1 MKNTLIIFALTIFS
15 SGLFAQ
21 DTQSSGYSTAAAQ
34 DIKPVRLGF
43 VAAPAM
49 TWLRSESKELDSK
62 GVRAGFSFGVMVD
75 FTIAQSENYAFSTGL
90 MMNMQDGG
98 KLNYADVAQR
108 SSSNN
113 FEQVDT
119 RVNLNMQYVEVPL
132 TLKLKTNQIGYMTY
146 FGQLGLLGGVKLS
159 ARENGE
165 YQYDEIPNTTV
176 LIERENANDDTQLFN
191 AGMLVGIGTEY
202 NISGNT
208 NLVFGLSYYHGF
220 TNVLRRNVIQTN
232 DKGEVL
238 NQDGETTFNEGDVPM
253 IGSKRRA
260 MLRNISLNIGVIF

>member
-1 MKNTLIIFALTIFS
+1 MRNTLIIFALTIFS

-21 DTQSSGYSTAAAQ
+21 DSQSSGYSTAAAQ

-43 VAAPAM
+43 VAAPAL
-49 TWLRSESKELDSK
+49 TWLQADNRELDSK
-62 GVRAGFSFGVMVD
+62 GVRAGFAFGVLVD

-90 MMNMQDGG
+90 LMNMQDGG
-98 KLNYADVAQR
+98 KLNYANVQQR
-108 SSSNN
+108 SSNSG

-119 RVNLNMQYVEVPL
+119 RVNLNLQYVQVPL
-132 TLKLKTNQIGYMTY
+132 TLKLKTNQIGYMSY
-146 FGQLGLLGGVKLS
+146 FGQLGILGGLKLS

-165 YQYDEIPNTTV
+165 YQYESIPTTTV

-208 NLVFGLSYYHGF
+208 NLVFGLSYFHGF
-220 TNVLRRNVIQTN
+220 TNVLRRNVVQTN

-238 NQDGETTFNEGDVPM
+238 FDQDGQPLL
-253 IGSKRRA
+253 GSKRRA
-260 MLRNISLNIGVIF
+260 VLRNISLNIGVIF